1 MNSNINEVIKVISCL
16 FHEKTLHARKSTNKH
31 KKEASDFHSDVFTC
45 IKSIKSKQ
53 MIFTQML
60 RTKKHKMYKKHK
72 KHKNVK
78 QATFFLDVF
87 YANKKHENANERI
100 GDFLHLTCFL
110 SAFKNVFFV
119 FVRL

>member
-1 MNSNINEVIKVISCL
+1 MSFSRENFTC
-16 FHEKTLHARKSTNKH
+16 TKSTKKH
-31 KKEASDFHSDVFTC
+31 KKETSDFHSDVFTR

-60 RTKKHKMYKKHK
+60 LTKKHKMHKKHK

-78 QATFFLDVF
+78 QATFFFLNGF
-87 YANKKHENANERI
+87 YANKEHENANERI
-100 GDFLHLTCFL
+100 GDFLPLTCFL

-119 FVRL
+119 FVCL

>member
-60 RTKKHKMYKKHK
+60 RTKKHKMHKKHK
-72 KHKNVK
+72 KHKNVE
-78 QATFFLDVF
+78 QATFFFLDVF
-87 YANKKHENANERI
+87 YANKKCENVSERI
-100 GDFLHLTCFL
+100 GDFLPLR
-110 SAFKNVFFV
+110 FF
-119 FVRL
+119 